1 MSYADQINAL
11 SEGPESAITHDF
23 DLGFRSARAAARC
36 IAAEADARI
45 KCLEALLAR
54 REMQAAELQLENA
67 ELRKDAERLDW
78 LSQQFV
84 TVRIPLR
91 YGSRECFMG
100 SPDDNDGESVPWDI
114 RARIDAAITGAAK

>member
-1 MSYADQINAL
+1 MSLYHTLKLAFEIGRPLTATQLLETAIAHDNHAHELRASHAGAL
-11 SEGPESAITHDF
+11 S
-23 DLGFRSARAAARC
+23 R
-36 IAAEADARI
+36 IAA
-45 KCLEALLAR
+45 LEA
-54 REMQAAELQLENA
+54 ENA

-114 RARIDAAITGAAK
+114 RARIDAAITGAPK